1 VLFQRIVNIHC
12 NRAIRN
18 FLRHFTVLTQLWF
31 QLNTMVAYL
40 SLYLT
45 SIRSR
50 DCLENEYSTN
60 WRSMLDNFFSSS
72 LTLRNDKPWCLSLTR
87 FNRLDYNVW
96 LVVDRRMGTPGQ
108 ASALLSLKN
117 KRSLNLPQ
125 CQQRGEKSYITL
137 TPGGRGDSG
146 WRLPA
151 RRGGNRRGR

>member
-1 VLFQRIVNIHC
+1 MNILQTGGQC
-12 NRAIRN
+12 WK
-18 FLRHFTVLTQLWF
+18 T
-31 QLNTMVAYL
+31 
-40 SLYLT
+40 
-45 SIRSR
+45 
-50 DCLENEYSTN
+50 
-60 WRSMLDNFFSSS
+60 FFSSS
-72 LTLRNDKPWCLSLTR
+72 LTLRKVKPWCLSLTR
-87 FNRLDYNVW
+87 FNRLDYNVR
-96 LVVDRRMGTPGQ
+96 LVVDRRLGHCKVGAPGQ